1 MTQAPEFIDV
11 IDEPKR
17 ARVLLDETRMTL
29 LQNLSEP
36 SSASAL
42 AARLGLPRQ
51 RVNYHLKQL
60 AGQNL
65 IELLSEKIKGN
76 VRERIYRRTGDSYA
90 ISSTALGPLGTSTSQ
105 IKDRFSSAY
114 QIALASQAVRDLGAM
129 QVDAQAAGQ
138 SLPTLSLDVK
148 VRFASAEK
156 RNQFSE
162 ELAASLADL
171 VRKYQDDEAPAGRS
185 FQFYMGAY
193 PTPKSD

>member
-1 MTQAPEFIDV
+1 MTQASEFIDV

-17 ARVLLDETRMTL
+17 ARVLLEETRMTL

-36 SSASAL
+36 SSPSAL
-42 AARLGLPRQ
+42 AARLDLPRQ
-51 RVNYHLKQL
+51 RVNYHLKEL
-60 AGQNL
+60 ASQNL
-65 IELLSEKIKGN
+65 IVLVSEKIKGN

-90 ISSTALGPLGTSTSQ
+90 ISSAALGPLGSSTSQ

-138 SLPTLSLDVK
+138 TLATLSLDVK

-162 ELAASLADL
+162 ELAAALADL
-171 VRKYQDDEAPAGRS
+171 VRKYQDDEAPTGRS

-193 PTPKSD
+193 PTPKGD